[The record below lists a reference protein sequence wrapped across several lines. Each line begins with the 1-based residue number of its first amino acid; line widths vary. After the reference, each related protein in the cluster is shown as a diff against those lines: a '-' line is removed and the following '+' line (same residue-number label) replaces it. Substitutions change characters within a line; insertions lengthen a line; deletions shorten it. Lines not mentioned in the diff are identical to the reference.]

1 MHATIKK
8 RHITG
13 DDMDQYSLAN
23 ECCSKSWSYYSLK
36 QVVPVTPKRT
46 RIAPEQLPL
55 GLNHSDFHNIH
66 LRQDEHLSNKEDSGE
81 EVWSAQDD
89 RILIEI
95 VLEKLRLSKAEWQDC
110 AQKLGRDG
118 RAIDRRWKALLL
130 NGDVG
135 LKS

>member
-23 ECCSKSWSYYSLK
+23 ECCSKSWSCYSLK